1 MKNQLI
7 TFKTIFTL
15 IYKNRS
21 KLFVGQLIT
30 LVAILI
36 SIPIPLMLPIMVDEV
51 LLNKPDKI
59 VHTIDNLFGSGE
71 AFYYIFIVTITVVVL
86 RFIHFLLLALIT
98 KIFTQISKNVTY
110 DIRKKLLHHLQFVS
124 MNEYETLGSG
134 TISTNLVTDINTLDS
149 FIITSASK
157 FVSSVLTLIAISVVM
172 IYIDTILG
180 LLILVIQPLIIFI
193 SKKLSSNIK
202 KLKKDENNAI
212 ETFQNNI
219 NETLDLFGQ
228 IKSSNKE
235 SYFIQQ
241 SINDAK
247 NILDR
252 SNEYSYKSVA
262 YERFSYT
269 LFLIAFEVLRASGL
283 LLVAYSDLS
292 IGLMFAMFGYIW
304 FIMTPIQDI
313 LSMQYSYSSAKGA
326 LERIN
331 KILSLQKESNSN
343 IILNKDN
350 IDINIKNLSFSYT
363 KDKQALKNISMK
375 INAKQHI
382 ALIGSS
388 GSGKTTLA
396 QIIAGFYEKRSGELL
411 YNNINVEKINKQ
423 SLRDNIFLILQ
434 MPILFNQTLKFNLT
448 MGDES
453 ISNTQIYN
461 ALKIAQ
467 LDQVINNMPKKLD
480 TVVGKHGI
488 RLSGGQ
494 RQRISIARMI
504 LANPSVVIFDEST
517 SALDVHTEHKLF
529 CALKEFLKDK
539 TVITIAHRLSTV
551 QNAHMIYVLEDG
563 KIVQEG
569 THKQLEFQDGH
580 YNDFIKDQLI

>member
-1 MKNQLI
+1 LGV
-7 TFKTIFTL
+7 F
-15 IYKNRS
+15 
-21 KLFVGQLIT
+21 
-30 LVAILI
+30 
-36 SIPIPLMLPIMVDEV
+36 
-51 LLNKPDKI
+51 
-59 VHTIDNLFGSGE
+59 
-71 AFYYIFIVTITVVVL
+71 
-86 RFIHFLLLALIT
+86 IT

-110 DIRKKLLHHLQFVS
+110 DIRKKLLYHLQFVS

-134 TISTNLVTDINTLDS
+134 TISTNLVTDINTLDN

-157 FVSSVLTLIAISVVM
+157 FVSSALTLFAISIVM
-172 IYIDTILG
+172 IYINTTLG
-180 LLILVIQPLIIFI
+180 LLILIIQPLIIFI
-193 SKKLSSNIK
+193 SKKLSKNIK
-202 KLKKDENNAI
+202 ELKKDENYAI
-212 ETFQNNI
+212 EKFQNNL

-235 SYFIQQ
+235 KVFIKQ
-241 SINDAK
+241 SICDAK
-247 NILDR
+247 NILYR

-331 KILSLQKESNSN
+331 KILLLQKESNSN
-343 IILNKDN
+343 IILNKD
-350 IDINIKNLSFSYT
+350 DINISMQNISFSYT
-363 KDKQALKNISMK
+363 KDKKALKNIS
-375 INAKQHI
+375 INIKAKQHI

-396 QIIAGFYEKRSGELL
+396 QIIAGFYEKDSGELL
-411 YNNINVEKINKQ
+411 YNNIKVENINKQ

-448 MGDES
+448 MGDDS
-453 ISNTQIYN
+453 IDDLQIFN

-467 LDQVINNMPKKLD
+467 LDQVIKSMPNKLE

-517 SALDVHTEHKLF
+517 SALDVHTEYKIF
-529 CALKEFLKDK
+529 VALKDFLKDK

-551 QNAHMIYVLEDG
+551 KNAHKIYVLEDG

-569 THKQLEFQDGH
+569 THSQLEFEDGH
-580 YNDFIKDQLI
+580 YNNFIKDQLI